1 MADRETESTA
11 PGGISYPR
19 PRSALRTT
27 KTAQELKGVR
37 SIRRLS
43 MGKWERLAEAQR
55 IAVART
61 RRLFPRHP
69 HDVPG
74 DAGHRE
80 PEAP

>member
-1 MADRETESTA
+1 MADQETESTA
-11 PGGISYPR
+11 PRGISHPR

-27 KTAQELKGVR
+27 KTAQELKGMR
-37 SIRRLS
+37 SMRHWGLD
-43 MGKWERLAEAQR
+43 KWERLAEAQR
-55 IAVART
+55 IAMARA